1 MQDHNVKQLGR
12 ISMYAK
18 CIGGCMQGAIVRVRI
33 PGYVLKKRNF
43 LKTGGCMQGAIVRIR
58 IPGYVLKKRIFLKN
72 L

>member
-33 PGYVLKKRNF
+33 PGYVLKKKEFFKEFYNIPMLF
-43 LKTGGCMQGAIVRIR
+43 LSRSSRQKSIA
-58 IPGYVLKKRIFLKN
+58 
-72 L
+72 